1 MHLAYQVL
9 GNGPLDLLVMSG
21 YFPIDSLD
29 EEPSIAR
36 FHRRL
41 ASFSR
46 LVRFNPRGLGLSDPV
61 SPLSPPTLEQW
72 AQDAL
77 TVMDAVGSVRTA
89 LFTCGPQAIDAIVL
103 AATYADR
110 ISHLIVV
117 NGTARRMWA
126 PDYAIGTPR
135 ELFDAAEEVMFEPD
149 AVERGLDILALSN
162 PSVADNRAYRAW
174 WDKVGNRGAS
184 PAMARAVTRMR
195 YEADVRPLLGS
206 IEMPTL
212 IVHRRDN
219 KFLGVSHGRYLAAHI
234 PNAKYVEF
242 DGADNSYWLG
252 DTEPML
258 DEIEDF
264 LTGMRRGREPDRA
277 LAAVLF
283 TDIVASTERIAAVG
297 ERNWR
302 DLLDRHDAAI
312 RSQLER
318 FGGREIKTTGDGVLA
333 TFERPA
339 RAVQCACAI
348 RDAAAQLGLEVRGGV
363 HVGEVELRGDDI
375 AGMTV
380 HIAARIHAFAGPG
393 EVLVSRTVTDL
404 VVGSS
409 ITFADRGE
417 TELRG
422 VPGTWQLFNVTDT

>member
-1 MHLAYQVL
+1 
-9 GNGPLDLLVMSG
+9 
-21 YFPIDSLD
+21 
-29 EEPSIAR
+29 
-36 FHRRL
+36 
-41 ASFSR
+41 
-46 LVRFNPRGLGLSDPV
+46 
-61 SPLSPPTLEQW
+61 LSPPTLEEW
-72 AQDAL
+72 ARDAL
-77 TVMDAVGSVRTA
+77 TVMDAVGSVRAA
-89 LFTCGPQAIDAIVL
+89 LFSFGPQALDAIVL
-103 AATYADR
+103 AATYPNR

-126 PDYAIGTPR
+126 PDYPIGTPL
-135 ELFDAAEEVMFEPD
+135 EDFEAAEKIMFEPD

-162 PSVADNRAYRAW
+162 PSVADNPAYRAW
-174 WDKVGNRGAS
+174 WDRVGNRGAS

-212 IVHRRDN
+212 IVHRRN
-219 KFLGVSHGRYLAAHI
+219 NNFLEVGHGRYLAEHI
-234 PNAKYVEF
+234 VGAKYLEL

-252 DTEPML
+252 DTEPLL
-258 DEIEDF
+258 DEIEEF
-264 LTGMRRGREPDRA
+264 LTGVRRGREPDRV
-277 LAAVLF
+277 LTTVLF
-283 TDIVASTERIAAVG
+283 TDIVASTERIASVG
-297 ERNWR
+297 ERNWH

-318 FGGREIKTTGDGVLA
+318 FGGREIKTTGDGMLA

-348 RDAAAQLGLEVRGGV
+348 RNAAAQLGLEVRAGV

-380 HIAARIHAFAGPG
+380 HIAARIYAVADPS

-404 VVGSS
+404 VAGSS

-417 TELRG
+417 RELKG
-422 VPGTWQLFNVTDT
+422 VPGTWKLFAVKG